1 MRCLFVLVF
10 SLALS
15 VNASEVSNESMDQ
28 YNRELIIKTHLKK
41 YESLSEC
48 MLEASEIFDV
58 PEWLIYAITYHERG
72 PMYGS
77 LVNHKS
83 DKTKDYGPTGINDKR
98 IEDYAAMGVKLTGA
112 DIERD
117 PCVGVRMTGHL
128 VRKEYN
134 RLSDADK
141 NWLTAVGNYH
151 YNKRG
156 KYPHNHFKYIDHIK
170 TALRKFQTTL
180 KKNKRL

>member
-1 MRCLFVLVF
+1 MMKGWLLI
-10 SLALS
+10 LAFILAFPVS
-15 VNASEVSNESMDQ
+15 ASEADQ
-28 YNRELIIKTHLKK
+28 SSKNQHNRELIIKTHLKK
-41 YESLSEC
+41 YESLSSC

-77 LVNHKS
+77 LINHKS

-98 IEDYAAMGVKLTGA
+98 IADYAAMGVKITGA
-112 DIERD
+112 DIEKN
-117 PCVGVRMTGHL
+117 PCIGVRMTGHL

-134 RLSDADK
+134 RLSDANK

-170 TALRKFQTTL
+170 TALRKFQATL
-180 KKNKRL
+180 NKQ